1 MHFPKNNLSKGLNES
16 KEKIDSLNFN
26 KTHHFSP
33 NISKKTVGINLNNFL
48 SSKPNMLK
56 DDNEMQNNESLKN
69 IKVNASYN
77 SNHLSG
83 SVVSSNFQKYTK
95 SNVTNIKSSVINN
108 SNYSVVN
115 TTNTNNV
122 NISNTNNNMN
132 STSNSNS
139 NYSAFPNKNIKL
151 ESIKNI
157 NNVIK
162 KLKGTNVNSNP
173 IHIQQG
179 TIKGKIDVN
188 KQLIAL
194 KNKTQ
199 IIPAINS
206 NQNSNLQSNSNISS
220 EFQNVIHMSSNSM
233 NNMSNINNVNTNG
246 LKSDKINLRNSNN
259 LYGSQIENM
268 SLFQQGIPNNSS
280 LIENNEVSNNRNH
293 SYNLYSNNSEKKST
307 SLFRPENID
316 KNSEETDLNIA
327 KSCKKVSLQDTK
339 DNSSNSST
347 IKFKHSNNTSI
358 SMGGLGNNS
367 NIENPEDLH
376 FFYVKMFQQ
385 NKELAFKFEKD

>member
-33 NISKKTVGINLNNFL
+33 NITKKTVGINLNNFL

-56 DDNEMQNNESLKN
+56 DENELQNNDSMKN
-69 IKVNASYN
+69 IKVNSTYN
-77 SNHLSG
+77 SNQLSG

-95 SNVTNIKSSVINN
+95 NNVTNIKSSVINN

-115 TTNTNNV
+115 TSTTNNL
-122 NISNTNNNMN
+122 NITNSNNNMN
-132 STSNSNS
+132 STNN
-139 NYSAFPNKNIKL
+139 AFPNKNIKL

-162 KLKGTNVNSNP
+162 KLKGTNVNPNP
-173 IHIQQG
+173 INIQQG
-179 TIKGKIDVN
+179 SIKGKIDVN

-206 NQNSNLQSNSNISS
+206 NQNSNLQSSSNINH
-220 EFQNVIHMSSNSM
+220 EFSNVIHMSSNSM
-233 NNMSNINNVNTNG
+233 NNMNNINSNNG

-268 SLFQQGIPNNSS
+268 SLFQQGTPINNNV
-280 LIENNEVSNNRNH
+280 LEKDENSNNRNH
-293 SYNLYSNNSEKKST
+293 SYNLYSNNSEKKSI
-307 SLFRPENID
+307 SLFKPENVD
-316 KNSEETDLNIA
+316 KNLDENELNIV
-327 KSCKKVSLQDTK
+327 KSYKKVSLQDTK

-358 SMGGLGNNS
+358 SMGGLSNNS